1 MASDRRTNSERV
13 RENEETFAKANEQ
26 IRVSAERYDFD
37 QPVPFL
43 CECSKVTCVEN
54 VRLSLTNYRAA
65 RAESTAF
72 ILLPG
77 HDDPLVERIVA
88 RGDGYVLVEKFS

>member
-1 MASDRRTNSERV
+1 
-13 RENEETFAKANEQ
+13 
-26 IRVSAERYDFD
+26 
-37 QPVPFL
+37 
-43 CECSKVTCVEN
+43 VEN

-88 RGDGYVLVEKFS
+88 RGDGYTSWSRNSPESSGARCIQVDRDVSGCAFLFHDDVILRALDDRLDLVKRVTLCNYEPG